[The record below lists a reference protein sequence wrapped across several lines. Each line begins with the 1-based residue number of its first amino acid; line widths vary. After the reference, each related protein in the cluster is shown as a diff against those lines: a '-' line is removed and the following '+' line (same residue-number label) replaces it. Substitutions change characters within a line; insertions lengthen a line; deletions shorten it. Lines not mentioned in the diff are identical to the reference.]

1 MMKMKWTVLLIFSI
15 TLASCGRGTEEV
27 ADSYDSDN
35 FFVVDYESI
44 LDNPEMVLLSDLA
57 SGIEY
62 IKLETNDNCLLHPR
76 ADYQFTKDYIFVDNK
91 KFILQFDRQGNF
103 IKQIGKYGRG
113 PGEIGLIRILSVID
127 EEQLLVVH
135 TNWAR
140 KLYFFNYDG
149 EFVENRKVDDVM
161 NIVARPGG
169 QLILYDYCANGYED
183 YMFMLVNSQGDTT
196 AVVKNHYKWE
206 NKTGGVM
213 TVGYHLF
220 YPFYFYGGD
229 SYLKSMYND
238 TVYHARGDSI
248 TPEYLVDLGG
258 FKLPQD
264 YRPEVP
270 GSAFQEN
277 CKGYRFVNSF
287 EARDK
292 LFIASSD
299 FSGGGRY
306 NMIYDRRNAGGHF
319 LVDEDNFES
328 EIINDID
335 GGLDFWPRAAA
346 NDSILF
352 MPVPPHQFM
361 SGELEKRIREND
373 KTDPEQKAALLDMI
387 ADLSEN
393 DNPVLMLV
401 YLK

>member
-1 MMKMKWTVLLIFSI
+1 MKWTVIIFLCIFLI
-15 TLASCGRGTEEV
+15 SCGGGTGEEL
-27 ADSYDSDN
+27 DSYDRDN
-35 FFVVDYESI
+35 FFVVDYEAI
-44 LDNPEMVLLSDLA
+44 LQNPEMVLLSDLA

-62 IKLETNDNCLLHPR
+62 IKLETNDDCLLHPR
-76 ADYQFTKDYIFVDNK
+76 ADYHFTKDYIFVDNK

-140 KLYFFNYDG
+140 KLYFFNYEG

-169 QLILYDYCANGYED
+169 QLVLYDYCAGGYED

-196 AVVKNHYKWE
+196 DVVNNHYKWE
-206 NKTGGVM
+206 NNTGGVM

-220 YPFYFYGGD
+220 YPFYFYGSD
-229 SYLKSMYND
+229 TYLKSMYND
-238 TVYHARGDSI
+238 TVYHAHTDSI
-248 TPEYLVDLGG
+248 SPEYLIDLGRY
-258 FKLPQD
+258 KLPQD
-264 YRPEVP
+264 FRPEVP
-270 GSAFQEN
+270 GSGFQEN
-277 CKGYRFVNSF
+277 SKGYRFVNSF
-287 EARDK
+287 EAGEK
-292 LFIASSD
+292 LFIASSVY
-299 FSGGGRY
+299 SGEGRY
-306 NMIYDRRNAGGHF
+306 NIIYDRRSASGEL
-319 LVDEDNFES
+319 LVDKDNYES

-335 GGLDFWPRAAA
+335 SGPDFWPRAAA

-352 MPVPPHQFM
+352 MPLLPHQLM
-361 SGELEKRIREND
+361 TDKIRDRISTGEGIDPDKKAELLELISR
-373 KTDPEQKAALLDMI
+373 LD
-387 ADLSEN
+387 EN

-401 YLK
+401 HLK